1 MKASSFVFS
10 AVAAALAAGG
20 CGASGREASTV
31 VEAKDARI
39 WKLVPRSVQVEK
51 LAGDFQ
57 FTEGPVWVGD
67 ALLFSDIPADTIY
80 RWDPAG
86 GVSVF
91 RKPSRNSNG
100 LTLDAQGLL
109 ICCEHGSRSVTR
121 TEKDGSVTTLA
132 SRYAGKPL
140 NSPNDADFFRDG
152 TLYFTDPPYG
162 IRPEQQEQK
171 IQGVY
176 RLWPETGRLELVLA
190 DFDRP
195 NGIAFSP
202 DYRTLYV
209 ADSSSRSHIRSFR
222 VTESGKLLD
231 VKVFATLRDR
241 REGIPDGLKVDR
253 QGNVWSTGPGGIWVF
268 DPEGTHLGTILTPE
282 VPANCAWG
290 GKDGKDLYVTAR
302 TGLYRIRTL
311 VGGFLPGRPR

>member
-1 MKASSFVFS
+1 MKAPSFVLFV
-10 AVAAALAAGG
+10 AVAALAAGG
-20 CGASGREASTV
+20 CGASVREVSTV
-31 VEAKDARI
+31 VEVKDARI
-39 WKLVPRSVQVEK
+39 WKLVSRSVQVEK

-57 FTEGPVWVGD
+57 FTEGPLWLGD
-67 ALLFSDIPADTIY
+67 AMLFSDIPADTIY
-80 RWDPAG
+80 RWDPSG
-86 GVSVF
+86 RISVF
-91 RKPSRNSNG
+91 RKPSHSSNG
-100 LTLDAQGLL
+100 LTLDAQGRL

-171 IQGVY
+171 VQGVY
-176 RLWPETGRLELVLA
+176 RLWPDSGRLELLLP

-231 VKVFATLRDR
+231 GKIFATLRDR

-253 QGNVWSTGPGGIWVF
+253 LGNVWTTGPGGIWVF

-290 GKDGKDLYVTAR
+290 GKDGRDLHVTAR

>member
-1 MKASSFVFS
+1 M
-10 AVAAALAAGG
+10 
-20 CGASGREASTV
+20 

-39 WKLVPRSVQVEK
+39 WKLVSRPVQVEK

-67 ALLFSDIPADTIY
+67 AVLFSDIPADTIY
-80 RWDPAG
+80 RWDPSG
-86 GVSVF
+86 RVSVF

-100 LTLDAQGLL
+100 LTLDARGHL

-121 TEKDGSVTTLA
+121 TEKDGSLTTLA
-132 SRYAGKPL
+132 SQYAGKPL
-140 NSPNDADFFRDG
+140 NSPNDADLFSDG

-171 IQGVY
+171 VQGVY
-176 RLWPETGRLELVLA
+176 RLWPDTGRLELLLS

-209 ADSSSRSHIRSFR
+209 TDSSSRSHIRSFR

-231 VKVFATLRDR
+231 GKIFATLRDR

-268 DPEGTHLGTILTPE
+268 DPDGTHLGTILTPE

-290 GKDGKDLYVTAR
+290 GKDGRDLYVTAR

-311 VGGFLPGRPR
+311 VGGFLPGQPR